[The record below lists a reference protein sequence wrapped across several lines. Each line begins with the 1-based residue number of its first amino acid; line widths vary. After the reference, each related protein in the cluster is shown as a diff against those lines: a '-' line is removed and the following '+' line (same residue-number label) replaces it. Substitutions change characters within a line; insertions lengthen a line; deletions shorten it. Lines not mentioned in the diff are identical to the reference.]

1 MSFSLHLRVSEVRPI
16 QQVST
21 GEMYSL
27 VKSRSEF
34 TLFMRL
40 ANNNKRCT
48 DVGHPHSEDTS
59 CIPIGEVANQAH
71 NKKNLPPST
80 RKWKRTPSKP
90 VEGEKE

>member
-59 CIPIGEVANQAH
+59 CIITPYNE
-71 NKKNLPPST
+71 ST
-80 RKWKRTPSKP
+80 SKQRRKWTNVPPNEVDTSIKWNNLIA
-90 VEGEKE
+90 